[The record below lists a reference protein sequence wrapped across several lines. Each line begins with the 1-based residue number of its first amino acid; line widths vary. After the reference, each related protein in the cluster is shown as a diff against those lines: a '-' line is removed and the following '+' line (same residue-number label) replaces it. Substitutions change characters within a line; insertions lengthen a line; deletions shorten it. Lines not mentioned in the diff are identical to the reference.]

1 MKKNKNIEKLK
12 EMNWAVIK
20 TINSLIGNYVIRIS
34 DDNDRFIV
42 SCNNNKMDLDYLLTI
57 LTTVIQLKIMD
68 KEFSNVTEELLRNS
82 IEQINRVLNLRK
94 LGAFDEK

>member
-1 MKKNKNIEKLK
+1 MKKNKNIEELT
-12 EMNWAVIK
+12 EMNLKVIK

-34 DDNDRFIV
+34 DDNGRFIV
-42 SCNNNKMDLDYLLTI
+42 DCNNNKMDLDYLITI
-57 LTTVIQLKIMD
+57 LTFVIQLTIKD
-68 KEFSNVTEELLRNS
+68 KEFNELTERLIRTS

>member
-12 EMNWAVIK
+12 EMNLEVIK
-20 TINSLIGNYVIRIS
+20 VINHMIGNYVIKIS
-34 DDNDRFIV
+34 DDNGRFIV
-42 SCNNNKMDLDYLLTI
+42 GCNNDKMDLDYLITI

-82 IEQINRVLNLRK
+82 IEQINRLLNLRK
-94 LGAFDEK
+94 IGAFDEK

>member
-1 MKKNKNIEKLK
+1 MKKNKNKEELK
-12 EMNWAVIK
+12 VMNGSVIK
-20 TINSLIGNYVIRIS
+20 AINSLIGNYVIRIS
-34 DDNDRFIV
+34 DDNGRFIV
-42 SCNNNKMDLDYLLTI
+42 DCNNNKMDLDYLLTI
-57 LTTVIQLKIMD
+57 LTTVIQLSILD

>member
-12 EMNWAVIK
+12 WMNLEVIK
-20 TINSLIGNYVIRIS
+20 VINHTIGNYVIKIS
-34 DDNDRFIV
+34 DDNGRFIV
-42 SCNNNKMDLDYLLTI
+42 DCNNNKMDLDHLITI

>member
-1 MKKNKNIEKLK
+1 MKKNKNIEELK
-12 EMNWAVIK
+12 GMNLEVIK
-20 TINSLIGNYVIRIS
+20 VINHMIGNYVIRIS
-34 DDNDRFIV
+34 DDNGRFIV
-42 SCNNNKMDLDYLLTI
+42 DCNNNKMDLDYLITI

-68 KEFSNVTEELLRNS
+68 KEFNELTERLLRTS

>member
-1 MKKNKNIEKLK
+1 MKKNKNIEELK
-12 EMNWAVIK
+12 GMNLEVLKVI
-20 TINSLIGNYVIRIS
+20 NHMIGNYVIRIS
-34 DDNDRFIV
+34 DDNGRFIV
-42 SCNNNKMDLDYLLTI
+42 DCNNNKMDLDYLLTI
-57 LTTVIQLKIMD
+57 LTTVIQLSILD

>member
-1 MKKNKNIEKLK
+1 MKKNKNKEELK
-12 EMNWAVIK
+12 GMNLEVIK
-20 TINSLIGNYVIRIS
+20 VINHMIGNYVIKIS
-34 DDNDRFIV
+34 DDKGRFIV
-42 SCNNNKMDLDYLLTI
+42 DCNNNKMDLDYLLTI
-57 LTTVIQLKIMD
+57 LTTVIQLSILD

>member
-1 MKKNKNIEKLK
+1 MKKNKNIEELK
-12 EMNWAVIK
+12 EMNGAVIK
-20 TINSLIGNYVIRIS
+20 TINHMIGNYVIRIS
-34 DDNDRFIV
+34 DDNGRFIV
-42 SCNNNKMDLDYLLTI
+42 DCNNNKMDLDYLLTI
-57 LTTVIQLKIMD
+57 LTTVIQLSILD

>member
-12 EMNWAVIK
+12 EMNLEVIK
-20 TINSLIGNYVIRIS
+20 VINHMIGNYVIKIS
-34 DDNDRFIV
+34 DDNGRFIV
-42 SCNNNKMDLDYLLTI
+42 SCNNNKMDLDYLITI

-68 KEFSNVTEELLRNS
+68 KEFSELTEKLLRNS

>member
-1 MKKNKNIEKLK
+1 MKKNKNIEELT
-12 EMNWAVIK
+12 EMNLKVIK

-34 DDNDRFIV
+34 DDNGRFIV
-42 SCNNNKMDLDYLLTI
+42 DCNNNKMDLDYLITI

-68 KEFSNVTEELLRNS
+68 KEFNELTERLLITS
-82 IEQINRVLNLRK
+82 IEQINRLLNLRK

>member
-1 MKKNKNIEKLK
+1 MKKNKNIEELK
-12 EMNWAVIK
+12 GMNSEVIK
-20 TINSLIGNYVIRIS
+20 VINRMIGNYVIRIS
-34 DDNDRFIV
+34 DDNGRFIV
-42 SCNNNKMDLDYLLTI
+42 DCNNNKMDLDYLITI

-68 KEFSNVTEELLRNS
+68 KEFNELTERLLRTS